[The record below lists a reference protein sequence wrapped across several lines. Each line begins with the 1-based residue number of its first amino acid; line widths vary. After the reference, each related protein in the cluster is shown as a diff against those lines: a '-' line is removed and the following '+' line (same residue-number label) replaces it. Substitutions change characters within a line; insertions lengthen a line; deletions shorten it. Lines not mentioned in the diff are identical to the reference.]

1 MYIISKIL
9 LYDAVTM
16 KRIEWIHDSL
26 QNIYGNVIP
35 SSEFQ
40 EALQDQAYSFD
51 LNKEGH
57 SLQN

>member
-1 MYIISKIL
+1 
-9 LYDAVTM
+9 M
-16 KRIEWIHDSL
+16 KRIAWLHDSL
-26 QNIYGNVIP
+26 QNIYGHAIP